1 MLHGAQQ
8 ASASSTAGPRP
19 KSTAILQSDQPPRA
33 AAAREGGRGGTGPE
47 SLVRGSVVAPCVSC
61 GICGGLLR
69 DATAFT
75 ECLHAFC
82 RKCIYD
88 KVAKDNIKCCPKC
101 GIFMGNPLEKL
112 RPDHS
117 LEHIRPLIFPAKRRK
132 VVTMKK
138 RKERVSSESTLP
150 SVVGTTAEESTALI
164 PAASESKAQKDL
176 TPVGRDALS
185 RIRGRDFDSA
195 CGLTEDTGALIVWQ
209 APPILEETAAHNQLD
224 SKQDPDSFRP
234 PATSDIEYQRQGPT
248 AQMTNI
254 SFMVGNSSHARPTD
268 QDDENMRG
276 DILTLINESN
286 ARIMEMYD
294 AHISKLKATGK

>member
-1 MLHGAQQ
+1 
-8 ASASSTAGPRP
+8 
-19 KSTAILQSDQPPRA
+19 
-33 AAAREGGRGGTGPE
+33 
-47 SLVRGSVVAPCVSC
+47 
-61 GICGGLLR
+61 
-69 DATAFT
+69 
-75 ECLHAFC
+75 
-82 RKCIYD
+82 
-88 KVAKDNIKCCPKC
+88 
-101 GIFMGNPLEKL
+101 
-112 RPDHS
+112 
-117 LEHIRPLIFPAKRRK
+117 
-132 VVTMKK
+132 MKK